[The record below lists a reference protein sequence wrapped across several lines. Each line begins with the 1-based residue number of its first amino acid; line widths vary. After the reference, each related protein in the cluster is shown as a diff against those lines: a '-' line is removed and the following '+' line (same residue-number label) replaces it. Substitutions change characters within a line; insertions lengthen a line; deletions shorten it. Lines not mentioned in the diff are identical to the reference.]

1 MWLMLLIVL
10 GPSSYFLDSPTEVEK
25 VFAMPKVYMTEAACL
40 NATIDRDDA
49 INIVYD
55 CIEIKREQR

>member
-49 INIVYD
+49 INIV
-55 CIEIKREQR
+55 